1 MSSAAEISLD
11 GWDIG
16 KAETLDWMPWVGS
29 AGNARA
35 KVLGTADGYTV
46 VLVVAEPGY
55 EGAPHVHANA
65 EFNYVVEGTV
75 RNQGQTMVAGDGY
88 AAAAGSTHTDF
99 STADGAKYIVIF
111 KL

>member
-1 MSSAAEISLD
+1 
-11 GWDIG
+11 
-16 KAETLDWMPWVGS
+16 
-29 AGNARA
+29 
-35 KVLGTADGYTV
+35 
-46 VLVVAEPGY
+46 
-55 EGAPHVHANA
+55 
-65 EFNYVVEGTV
+65 VVEGTV